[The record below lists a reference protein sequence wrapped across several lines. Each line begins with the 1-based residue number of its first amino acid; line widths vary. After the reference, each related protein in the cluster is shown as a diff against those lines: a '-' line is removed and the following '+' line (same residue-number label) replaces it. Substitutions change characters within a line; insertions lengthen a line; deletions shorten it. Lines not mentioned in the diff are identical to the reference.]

1 MSNSSDYASP
11 SHSIAVVGE
20 NEPVS
25 IVPVITVL
33 PQGMIVTL
41 GRLNMFMTVD
51 SALAL
56 SDIITEGALAQMSV
70 EFEGDFIQ

>member
-1 MSNSSDYASP
+1 
-11 SHSIAVVGE
+11 
-20 NEPVS
+20 
-25 IVPVITVL
+25 
-33 PQGMIVTL
+33 MIVTL